1 MFKLV
6 WMVDGAE
13 VYGNTV
19 SALFKSLT
27 KECAMAIQPIMGRL
41 NIEYKSEYSRVSHEL
56 QYDTPYT
63 HYPPP
68 YPLVRHSNPPT
79 PVVWQSNK

>member
-1 MFKLV
+1 MYKLV

-19 SALFKSLT
+19 SALFKSMT

-41 NIEYKSEYSRVSHEL
+41 KIEYKSEYDRVSHEL

-63 HYPPP
+63 HHPIPLYTIPIPPP
-68 YPLVRHSNPPT
+68 P
-79 PVVWQSNK
+79 

>member
-1 MFKLV
+1 MGLR
-6 WMVDGAE
+6 
-13 VYGNTV
+13 YGNTV

-27 KECAMAIQPIMGRL
+27 KECAMTTANHGGGGL

-68 YPLVRHSNPPT
+68 YPLVRHSNPPMH
-79 PVVWQSNK
+79 PLSMAE